1 MIEPVRLPDGQR
13 ILCPYCNTV
22 YSNWQTFKTHYET
35 VHQPAEYYKC
45 RLCNTTIKHKV
56 YFRKHIT
63 TKHFKLLWDT
73 VMPFILFRDGAGA
86 FVV

>member
-45 RLCNTTIKHKV
+45 RLCSTTIKHKV

-63 TKHFKLLWDT
+63 MKHFKGGKD
-73 VMPFILFRDGAGA
+73 VIKNYAIRVYKDD
-86 FVV
+86 